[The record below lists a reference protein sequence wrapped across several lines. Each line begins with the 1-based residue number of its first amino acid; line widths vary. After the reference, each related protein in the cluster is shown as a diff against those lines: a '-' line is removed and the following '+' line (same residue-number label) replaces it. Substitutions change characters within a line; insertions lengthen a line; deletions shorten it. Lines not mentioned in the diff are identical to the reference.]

1 MSKRTLSVVLFSFTL
16 LTFNTLK
23 TSVTNAT
30 AGPTRLLRTPTVNAT
45 QIAFAYANN
54 IWVVERAG
62 GTARRLTSFQGQ
74 TTNPQF
80 SPDGKWIAFSAE
92 YAGNTD
98 VYVVP
103 SEGGEPKRLTW
114 HPGAD
119 TVQGWTPDGKAI
131 MFASA
136 RATWA
141 PSGAPRFWTVPAEGG
156 VEEPL
161 ALPRGFQGKLSPTGT
176 HIAYR
181 MNTSWDE
188 ERRNYRGGQNRPI
201 WIVDLK
207 SYDLV
212 SPPWT
217 DSKDVDPV
225 WLGDT
230 VYFISDRDGVAN
242 IWSYE
247 TKTKKLAQVTRFTD
261 FDVKSLGAG
270 AGAVVFEQAGHIHE
284 LDAKTGKT
292 RQVNITAAGDF
303 PWMMARWED
312 VTSRMSNLAISPTGK
327 RVVVEARG
335 EVFTIPAE
343 KGDIRNLSNS
353 SASAERDPA
362 WSPDGKWISYFSDK
376 SGEYK
381 LVIEAQDGLTPP
393 REIALPNPTHYYTP
407 SWSPDSKKLLYT
419 DTNLKVWVL
428 DVASGQTK
436 IVGNDPW
443 MVPTRTLNPVWSPDS
458 KWVAYASRLRSLYH
472 AIFVSNVESGET
484 KQVTD
489 GLADAVWPAWDA
501 SGKYL
506 WFMASTDFGLRSQWL
521 DMTSYDHE
529 TNYGLYF
536 AILKKGEASP
546 LLPESDEDSGVSSTP
561 ATPNGAPGSGGF
573 GGRGGAR
580 PGGGAAPAD
589 NTQGDQAAQTP
600 RPPRQAVT
608 VQIDFDGIQ
617 GRIISVPG
625 VPERPY
631 TQLRAGAAGTVF
643 YLEPAAGGGA
653 GRGGG
658 GFGGS
663 TLQRYRL
670 SDRRSAP
677 FAAGVAT
684 YDVSADGRKLVYR
697 AGGGFGGGGR
707 GGGLA
712 GAGAGPS
719 LFIVDAD
726 RQAPQPGQ
734 GRLNVALRMY
744 LEPKEEFKQIFNE
757 GWRNQRD
764 YLYVQNAHGSDWP
777 KMREMYGALLPYVN
791 HRADL
796 NYLLDNMGAEIAVGH
811 SYVRGGDLP
820 DVPNSPG
827 GLLGADFAVE
837 SDRYKITRIYDN
849 ESWNPDLR
857 APLHAPGVE
866 VAVGDFILA
875 INGIELKAPDN
886 IFRLLDGTANRQT
899 ALTVNSRPAMEG
911 ARQITVVPTATEQA
925 LRARAWVEA
934 NRRLVDK
941 LSDGKLAYVHLPN
954 TGQPGYTSF
963 NRYYF
968 AQQDKQG
975 AIIDERYNG
984 GGSAADY
991 IIDVLQRDFDGYFNN
1006 VAGDRYPFTSP
1017 SAGIW
1022 GPKVMIVNE
1031 MAGSG
1036 GDLMPWMF
1044 RHRKIGLLV
1053 GKRTWGGL
1061 VHTADTP
1068 GFIDGGS
1075 MIAPRGGFFTR
1086 EGKWAVENEGTAPD
1100 IDVENWPKDVI
1111 AGRDPQLERAVQEA
1125 LRMLKEKPVNRMS
1138 TEPPP
1143 PVWGQRKA
1151 DAPAAPVTTGG
1162 RQQRRQ

>member
-1 MSKRTLSVVLFSFTL
+1 MSKRIFLFACLFACLAL
-16 LTFNTLK
+16 LGFINQ
-23 TSVTNAT
+23 SAIQVSANG
-30 AGPTRLLRTPTVNAT
+30 AGTRLLRTPTVSAT
-45 QIAFAYANN
+45 HVAFAYANN
-54 IWVVERAG
+54 IWMVERAG
-62 GTARRLTSFQGQ
+62 GAARRLTSFQGE
-74 TTNPQF
+74 TSHPQF

-103 SEGGEPKRLTW
+103 ATGGEPRRLTW
-114 HPGAD
+114 HPGNDVA
-119 TVQGWTPDGKAI
+119 QGWTPDGKSV
-131 MFASA
+131 MFASG

-141 PSGAPRFWTVPAEGG
+141 PNAAPRFWTVPAEGG

-161 ALPRGFQGKLSPTGT
+161 PLPRGFQGKISPDGAR
-176 HIAYR
+176 IAYR
-181 MNTSWDE
+181 MNNSWDE

-217 DSKDVDPV
+217 DSKDMDPV
-225 WLGDT
+225 WLSDT

-242 IWSYE
+242 VWSYE
-247 TKTKKLAQVTRFTD
+247 AKTKKLAQVTRFTD

-270 AGAVVFEQAGHIHE
+270 GGAVVFEQAGYLHE
-284 LDAKTGKT
+284 LDPKTGKT
-292 RQVNITAAGDF
+292 KALNITAAGDF
-303 PWMMARWED
+303 PWMMPRWED
-312 VTSRMSNLAISPTGK
+312 VTNRMTNLAISPTGK
-327 RVVVEARG
+327 RVAVEARG
-335 EVFTIPAE
+335 EIFTVPAE
-343 KGDIRNLSNS
+343 KGDVRNLSN
-353 SASAERDPA
+353 AGGSAERDPA
-362 WSPDGKWISYFSDK
+362 WSPDGKFISYFSDK

-381 LVIEAQDGLTPP
+381 LILETQDGLTPP
-393 REIALPNPTHYYTP
+393 REIALPNPTHYYTA

-419 DTNLKVWVL
+419 DTNVKVWVL
-428 DVASGQTK
+428 DVASGQAK
-436 IVGNDPW
+436 IVGSEPW

-458 KWVAYASRLRSLYH
+458 KWVAYSSRLKSLYH
-472 AIFVSNVESGET
+472 AIFISNVETGES

-501 SGKYL
+501 GGKYL
-506 WFMASTDFGLRSQWL
+506 WFLASTDFGLRSQWL

-536 AILKKGEASP
+536 AVLKKGEASP
-546 LLPESDEDSGVSSTP
+546 LLPESDEDTGIGGGS
-561 ATPNGAPGSGGF
+561 PNAV
-573 GGRGGAR
+573 GGRGQR
-580 PGGGAAPAD
+580 PGGAAPEAGQTD
-589 NTQGDQAAQTP
+589 GAAQTP
-600 RPPRQAVT
+600 RAPRQPVN
-608 VQIDFDGIQ
+608 VQIDFDGLQ
-617 GRIISVPG
+617 QRIIAVQSI
-625 VPERPY
+625 PERPY

-643 YLEPAAGGGA
+643 FLEPPAGGGA

-658 GFGGS
+658 FGGGN
-663 TLQRYRL
+663 TLQRYQL
-670 SDRRSAP
+670 SARRAAP
-677 FAAGVAT
+677 FAAGVAN

-697 AGGGFGGGGR
+697 SGGGFGGGR
-707 GGGLA
+707 GGGGFG
-712 GAGAGPS
+712 GAAAGPS
-719 LFIVDAD
+719 LYIVDAD
-726 RQAPQPGQ
+726 RQPPQPGQ
-734 GRLNVALRMY
+734 GRLNVSLRMY

-764 YLYVQNAHGSDWP
+764 YLYVTNAHGSDWP
-777 KMREMYGALLPYVN
+777 KMKEMYGALLPYVN

-827 GLLGADFAVE
+827 GLLGADFAI
-837 SDRYKITRIYDN
+837 DGGRYKITRIYDN
-849 ESWNPDLR
+849 ESWNPELR

-866 VAVGDFILA
+866 VAVGDYILA
-875 INGIELKAPDN
+875 INGVELKAPDN
-886 IFRLLDGTANRQT
+886 IYRLLDGTANRQT
-899 ALTVNSRPAMEG
+899 VLTVNNRPSPEG
-911 ARQITVVPTATEQA
+911 ARQITVIPTANEQG
-925 LRARAWVEA
+925 LRTRAWVEA

-941 LSDGKLAYVHLPN
+941 LSDGQLAYVYLPN

-968 AQQDKQG
+968 AQQDKKG
-975 AIIDERYNG
+975 AVIDERYNG

-1022 GPKVMIVNE
+1022 GPKVMIINE

-1100 IDVENWPKDVI
+1100 IDVENWPKEVI

-1125 LRMLKEKPVNRMS
+1125 LRQLKEKPVNRMT

-1143 PVWGQRKA
+1143 PVWGQRKP
-1151 DAPAAPVTTGG
+1151 DAPAAPATTGG
-1162 RQQRRQ
+1162 RQQRKQ